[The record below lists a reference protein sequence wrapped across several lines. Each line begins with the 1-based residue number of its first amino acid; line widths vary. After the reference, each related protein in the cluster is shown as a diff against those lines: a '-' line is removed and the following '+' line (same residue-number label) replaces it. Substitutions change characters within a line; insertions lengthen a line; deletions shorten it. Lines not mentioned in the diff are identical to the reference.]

1 VAGMTLSF
9 DSAGLRWGV
18 VLFAAI
24 AVLSACGSEPAG
36 QPGVASLPSASA
48 PASTSSTVD
57 ESQRPQLRLDA
68 TDEEVKQAWV
78 GYNSC
83 LKEKGH
89 KVIAARG
96 DSPDQ
101 SDDSA
106 TAKAAMVACKGKL
119 PLQPPEMDAGK
130 NPRYLDDYRDWITCL
145 NQNGVP
151 VKATDPPGSGWT
163 YTAQPKMSE
172 TASRKVEQDCKMEA
186 FSGK

>member
-1 VAGMTLSF
+1 MTLSF

-18 VLFAAI
+18 VLFASI
-24 AVLSACGSEPAG
+24 AVLSACGTEPAAAP
-36 QPGVASLPSASA
+36 QVASLPSASA
-48 PASTSSTVD
+48 SAPTSSSTVD

-68 TDEEVKQAWV
+68 TDEEVKQAWA

-101 SDDSA
+101 NDDSP
-106 TAKAAMVACKGKL
+106 TAKAAEVACKGKL
-119 PLQPPEMDAGK
+119 PLQPPEMDSAK
-130 NPRYLDDYRDWITCL
+130 NPQYLDDYRDWITCL

-163 YTAQPKMSE
+163 YTGEPKMSE
-172 TASRKVEQDCKMEA
+172 TASRKIEQDCKMEA